1 MSNSDEQYHVGD
13 DSLFKNLV
21 FLPIL
26 TNLCA
31 MVYAF
36 YFELQPLFYVN
47 ILLIT
52 IGVIGYLI
60 YMHISKTYGYHSI
73 IIGYLLIF
81 PLASQVGANY
91 YASVNLFVVAFVVP
105 LLFTKSRATHIF
117 YFSFALSSCL
127 YFIYFLPEVQFREEP
142 YRHIAEAIIATGVML
157 VIFQMIR
164 YFIFKIQKSEKQ
176 LKEQNLVIEQQVQE
190 MHEKNKDLEKYIQS
204 NIQLEQFAHIASH
217 DLKSPLRT
225 ISSFSGLLK
234 RKIYD
239 TSDASTREHMDFIE
253 QAAKKMSLLVN
264 DLLEYSKVNSL
275 ELKKETISMDKIVY
289 EVLDSISHDISESRA
304 VIHVGDLPRDI
315 NVDPVKLSQVFLNL
329 ITNSIKFT
337 KPNTLPHITID
348 SFLEGNYYH
357 IIVTDNGLGV
367 KPDFIDNIFKPF
379 QKLHTEKEFEGTGMG
394 LSICQKIIAQHDGQI
409 WLDQNYQGGAKFEF
423 TLPASQ

>member
-21 FLPIL
+21 FIPIL
-26 TNLCA
+26 TNLCS
-31 MVYAF
+31 MVYAS
-36 YFELQPLFYVN
+36 YFDLTALFRVN
-47 ILLIT
+47 IILII
-52 IGVIGYLI
+52 IGVLTYLI
-60 YMHISKTYGYHSI
+60 YYYINKAYAYHFI
-73 IIGYLLIF
+73 IIGYLLVF
-81 PLASQVGANY
+81 PYASQVGANY
-91 YASVNLFVVAFVVP
+91 YASVNLFIVSFVVP
-105 LLFTKSRATHIF
+105 LLFTRRREIHIF
-117 YFSFALSSCL
+117 YFIFALCSCV
-127 YFIYFLPEVQFREEP
+127 YFVYFLPEVQHRNEP
-142 YRHIAEAIIATGVML
+142 YRNIAEAIIATGVML

-164 YFIFKIQKSEKQ
+164 YFIHKIQKSEKR

-190 MHEKNKDLEKYIQS
+190 MHDKNKDLEKYIQS

-239 TSDASTREHMDFIE
+239 TSDESTQEHIDFIE

-264 DLLEYSKVNSL
+264 DLLEYSKVNSM
-275 ELKKETISMDKIVY
+275 ELKKEAISIDKIVY
-289 EVLDSISHDISESRA
+289 EVLNSIAHDISESKA
-304 VIHVGDLPRDI
+304 VIHIGVLPADI
-315 NVDPVKLSQVFLNL
+315 LVDPVKISQVFLNL

-337 KPNTLPHITID
+337 KPNSIPHITID
-348 SFLEGNYYH
+348 SFLKDNYYH
-357 IIVTDNGLGV
+357 IVVTDNGLGV
-367 KPDFIDNIFKPF
+367 KRDFIENIFKPF

-409 WLDQNYQGGAKFEF
+409 WLDEKFQEGAKFEF